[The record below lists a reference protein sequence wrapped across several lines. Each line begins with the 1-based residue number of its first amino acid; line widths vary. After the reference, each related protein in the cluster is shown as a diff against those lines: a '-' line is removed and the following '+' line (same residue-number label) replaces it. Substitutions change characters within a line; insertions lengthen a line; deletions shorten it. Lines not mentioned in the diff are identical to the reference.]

1 MSKIRTHIAEIPHKI
16 GETIT
21 IKGHAQTIREQSSI
35 AFIVLREITGTVQCV
50 IEQGCPAFEKIKQIT
65 TESVISVTG
74 TVVETKSTESGYEIL
89 ASEIEILSLAEAT
102 PIPVTQKG
110 SAEVTPEKSQDWRFL
125 SLRAPRSATIMRAF
139 SAMTAGY
146 HEYLSKQGFIEI
158 QTPKIMATPSESR
171 AELFKLE
178 YFGQTAY
185 LAQSPQLFKQ
195 MAIASGLERVFEV
208 APAFRADKSFTTRHA
223 TEFTSF
229 DGEMA
234 YIESFEEV
242 MQELEKT
249 IGYML
254 TSIKKKCSKEIE
266 KYFGISEFQLKKPI
280 PRITMAR
287 AKEILREI
295 GCASEQPDITTA
307 EEKALGEYVKEHYGS
322 DFVYVTQWPWEARP
336 FYHKKGIGEHG
347 QPISVSAD
355 LLYKGVEIVTCAQRE
370 ESYEKLC
377 EQLREKGLHQEG
389 LQWYLEC
396 FRYGMP
402 SHGGWGMGGARFIKQ
417 LLELPTIREAV
428 FLFRGPS
435 RLMP

>member
-1 MSKIRTHIAEIPHKI
+1 MSKIRTHIAEIPRKI
-16 GETIT
+16 GKIIT
-21 IKGHAQTIREQSSI
+21 VKGHAQTVRLQSSI

-50 IEQGCPAFEKIKQIT
+50 IEASSAVFEKVKEIT

-74 TVVETKSTESGYEIL
+74 KVVETKSTKSGFEIL
-89 ASEIEILSLAEAT
+89 ASEIEIVSLAEAT

-110 SAEVTPEKSQDWRFL
+110 SAEVTSEKSQDWRFL
-125 SLRAPRSATIMRAF
+125 SLRSPRGATIMRAI

-146 HEYLSKQGFIEI
+146 HEYLIKQGFIEI

-178 YFGQTAY
+178 YFGRTAY

-208 APAFRADKSFTTRHA
+208 APAFRADHSFTTRHA

-242 MQELEKT
+242 MAELESA
-249 IGYML
+249 ISYML
-254 TSIKKKCSKEIE
+254 TSIKKTCGKEIE
-266 KYFGISEFQLKKPI
+266 KYFGITEFQLKKPI
-280 PRITMAR
+280 PRITMAET
-287 AKEILREI
+287 KEILLEM
-295 GCASEQPDITTA
+295 GCASEQSDITTA
-307 EEKALGEYVKEHYGS
+307 EEKALGDYVKEKYGS
-322 DFVYVTQWPWEARP
+322 DFVFVTEWPWESRP
-336 FYHKKGIGEHG
+336 FYHKKAIDKHERE
-347 QPISVSAD
+347 ISVSAD

-370 ESYEKLC
+370 ESYTKLC
-377 EQLREKGLHQEG
+377 EQLRGKGLHQEG
-389 LQWYLEC
+389 LQWYLDC

-402 SHGGWGMGGARFIKQ
+402 PHGGWGFGGARFIKQ
-417 LLELPTIREAV
+417 LLELPTIREST

>member
-1 MSKIRTHIAEIPHKI
+1 MSKIRTHIAEIPQKI
-16 GETIT
+16 GEIIT
-21 IKGHAQTIREQSSI
+21 LKGHAQTIREQSNV

-50 IEQGCPAFEKIKQIT
+50 IERGTGAFETVKQIT

-74 TVVETKSTESGYEIL
+74 TVVKTTSTESGFEIQV
-89 ASEIEILSLAEAT
+89 SEIEIISLAQAT

-125 SLRAPRSATIMRAF
+125 SLRSPRGATIMRAI

-146 HEYLSKQGFIEI
+146 HEFLSKQGFTEI

-223 TEFTSF
+223 TEFTSY

-242 MQELEKT
+242 MAELEQLVA
-249 IGYML
+249 YML
-254 TSIKKKCSKEIE
+254 TSIKKACGKEIE

-280 PRITMAR
+280 PRITMAQ
-287 AKEILREI
+287 AKEILREM
-295 GCASEQPDITTA
+295 GCVSQEPDITTA
-307 EEKALGEYVKEHYGS
+307 EEKALGDYVKEKYGS
-322 DFVYVTQWPWEARP
+322 DFVFVTEWPWESRP
-336 FYHKKGIGEHG
+336 FYHKKAIDKHG
-347 QPISVSAD
+347 HEISVSAD

-377 EQLREKGLHQEG
+377 EQLRGKGLHQEG

-402 SHGGWGMGGARFIKQ
+402 PHGGWGLGGSRFIKQ
-417 LLELPTIREAV
+417 LLELPTIREAI
-428 FLFRGPS
+428 FLFRGPT
-435 RLMP
+435 RIVP

>member
-1 MSKIRTHIAEIPHKI
+1 MSMIRTHIAEIPQKI

-21 IKGHAQTIREQSSI
+21 VKGHAQTIREQSSV

-50 IEQGCPAFEKIKQIT
+50 IERGCPAFEKVKQIT

-74 TVVETKSTESGYEIL
+74 TIVKTSSTESGLEIHVFEL
-89 ASEIEILSLAEAT
+89 EIISLAAAT
-102 PIPVTQKG
+102 PIPVIQKG
-110 SAEVTPEKSQDWRFL
+110 SVEVTPEKSQDWRFL

-146 HEYLSKQGFIEI
+146 HEYLEKQGFIEI

-171 AELFKLE
+171 AELFKIE

-223 TEFTSF
+223 TEFTSY

-242 MQELEKT
+242 MMELEHT
-249 IGYML
+249 IRYML
-254 TSIKKKCSKEIE
+254 TSIKKACGREIE
-266 KYFGISEFQLKKPI
+266 KYFGITEFQLKKPI

-287 AKEILREI
+287 AKEILR
-295 GCASEQPDITTA
+295 GMGAASDLPDLSTA
-307 EEKALGEYVKEHYGS
+307 EEKALGEYVREHFGS
-322 DFVYVTQWPWEARP
+322 DFVYVTEWPWVARP

-347 QPISVSAD
+347 EPISVSAD

-370 ESYEKLC
+370 ESYGKLC

-402 SHGGWGMGGARFIKQ
+402 PHGGWGMGGARFIKQ
-417 LLELPTIREAV
+417 LLELPTIREAI

>member
-1 MSKIRTHIAEIPHKI
+1 MSKIRTHIAEISQKI
-16 GETIT
+16 GETVT

-50 IEQGCPAFEKIKQIT
+50 IEKGSAAFEKVKQIT

-74 TVVETKSTESGYEIL
+74 TVVKTSSTESGFEIHV
-89 ASEIEILSLAEAT
+89 SELKIISLAEAT

-125 SLRAPRSATIMRAF
+125 SLRSPRGATIMRAF

-146 HEYLSKQGFIEI
+146 HKYSEEQGFIEI

-208 APAFRADKSFTTRHA
+208 APAFRADHSFTTRHA

-242 MQELEKT
+242 MSELEKT

-254 TSIKKKCSKEIE
+254 TSIKKTCGREIE
-266 KYFGISEFQLKKPI
+266 KYFGITEFQLKKPI

-287 AKEILREI
+287 AKEILREM

-307 EEKALGEYVKEHYGS
+307 EEKAIGEYVKEHFGS
-322 DFVYVTQWPWEARP
+322 DFVYITEWPWEARP

-347 QPISVSAD
+347 EPISVSAD

-370 ESYEKLC
+370 ESYAKLC

-402 SHGGWGMGGARFIKQ
+402 PHGGWGFGGARFIKQ
-417 LLELPTIREAV
+417 LLKLPTIREST

>member
-1 MSKIRTHIAEIPHKI
+1 MSKIRTHIAEIPQKI
-16 GETIT
+16 GEIIT
-21 IKGHAQTIREQSSI
+21 IKGHAQTIRAQSSV

-50 IEQGCPAFEKIKQIT
+50 VERGCAAFETVKRIT
-65 TESVISVTG
+65 TESVVAITG
-74 TVVETKSTESGYEIL
+74 RVVKTTSTESGFEIQV
-89 ASEIEILSLAEAT
+89 SEIQIISLAEAT
-102 PIPVTQKG
+102 PIPVITKG

-125 SLRAPRSATIMRAF
+125 TLRSPRSATIMRAF
-139 SAMTAGY
+139 SAMMAGY

-171 AELFKLE
+171 AELFKIE

-229 DGEMA
+229 DAEIG

-242 MQELEKT
+242 MSELESA
-249 IGYML
+249 ISYML
-254 TSIKKKCSKEIE
+254 TSIKKACGKEIE
-266 KYFGISEFQLKKPI
+266 KYFGITEFQLKKPI

-287 AKEILREI
+287 AKEILREM
-295 GCASEQPDITTA
+295 GAASEQPDITTA
-307 EEKALGEYVKEHYGS
+307 EEKALGDYVKEHFGS
-322 DFVYVTQWPWEARP
+322 DFVYITQWPWEARP
-336 FYHKKGIGEHG
+336 FYHKQGVGEHG
-347 QPISVSAD
+347 ETISISAD

-370 ESYEKLC
+370 ESYAKLC
-377 EQLREKGLHQEG
+377 EQLRGKGLHQEG

-402 SHGGWGMGGARFIKQ
+402 PHGGWGMGGARFIKQ
-417 LLELPTIREAV
+417 LLELPTIREAT

>member
-1 MSKIRTHIAEIPHKI
+1 MSKIRTHIAEISQKV

-21 IKGHAQTIREQSSI
+21 IKGHAQTIRAQSSI

-50 IEQGCPAFEKIKQIT
+50 VERGCACFDVVKQIT

-74 TVVETKSTESGYEIL
+74 TVVKTPSTESGFEIHVTEL
-89 ASEIEILSLAEAT
+89 EIISKAEAT
-102 PIPVTQKG
+102 PIPVTTKG
-110 SAEVTPEKSQDWRFL
+110 SVEVTPEKAQDWRFL
-125 SLRAPRSATIMRAF
+125 SLRSPRGATIMRAL

-146 HEYLSKQGFIEI
+146 HQYLEKQGFIEI

-208 APAFRADKSFTTRHA
+208 APAFRADHSFTTRHA

-242 MQELEKT
+242 MSELEQA
-249 IGYML
+249 IRYML
-254 TSIKKKCSKEIE
+254 TSIKKTCGKEIE

-287 AKEILREI
+287 AKEILREM
-295 GCASEQPDITTA
+295 GCASEEPDITTA

-322 DFVYVTQWPWEARP
+322 DFVYITEWPWEARP
-336 FYHKKGIGEHG
+336 FYHKKGVGEHG
-347 QPISVSAD
+347 EPISVSAD

-389 LQWYLEC
+389 LRWYLEC

-402 SHGGWGMGGARFIKQ
+402 PHGGWGFGGARFIKQ
-417 LLELPTIREAV
+417 LLELPSLREST
-428 FLFRGPS
+428 FLFRGPT

>member
-1 MSKIRTHIAEIPHKI
+1 MSKIRTHIAEIPQKQ

-21 IKGHAQTIREQSSI
+21 IKGHAQTIREQSSV

-50 IEQGCPAFEKIKQIT
+50 IERESAAFEKVKEIT
-65 TESVISVTG
+65 TESIISVTG
-74 TVVETKSTESGYEIL
+74 TVVKTKSTESGFEIQT
-89 ASEIEILSLAEAT
+89 SEIEIMSLAEAT
-102 PIPVTQKG
+102 PIPVTPKG
-110 SAEVTPEKSQDWRFL
+110 STEVTPEKSQDWRFL
-125 SLRAPRSATIMRAF
+125 SLRSPRGATIMRAI

-146 HEYLSKQGFIEI
+146 HEYLTKQGFIEI
-158 QTPKIMATPSESR
+158 QTPKIMATPSESK

-242 MQELEKT
+242 MSELESA
-249 IGYML
+249 ISYML
-254 TSIKKKCSKEIE
+254 TSIKKTCGKEIE
-266 KYFGISEFQLKKPI
+266 KYFGITEFQLKKPI
-280 PRITMAR
+280 PRITMAQ
-287 AKEILREI
+287 AKEILREM
-295 GCASEQPDITTA
+295 GAASEQPDITTA
-307 EEKALGEYVKEHYGS
+307 EEKALGDYVKEKYGS
-322 DFVYVTQWPWEARP
+322 DFVFVTEWPWESRP
-336 FYHKKGIGEHG
+336 FYHKKATDKHG
-347 QPISVSAD
+347 HEISVSAD

-370 ESYEKLC
+370 ESYAKLC
-377 EQLREKGLHQEG
+377 EQLRSKGLHQEG
-389 LQWYLEC
+389 LQWYLDC

-402 SHGGWGMGGARFIKQ
+402 PHGGWGFGGARFIKQ
-417 LLELPTIREAV
+417 LLELPTIREST

>member
-1 MSKIRTHIAEIPHKI
+1 MSMIRTHIAEIPQKI

-21 IKGHAQTIREQSSI
+21 IKGHAQTIRAQSSVV
-35 AFIVLREITGTVQCV
+35 FIVLREISGTVQCV
-50 IEQGCPAFEKIKQIT
+50 IERGCPAFDLAKTIT

-74 TVVETKSTESGYEIL
+74 TVVKTKSTESGFEIQVSTL
-89 ASEIEILSLAEAT
+89 EILSLAETT

-110 SAEVTPEKSQDWRFL
+110 SVEVTPEKSQDWRFL
-125 SLRAPRSATIMRAF
+125 SLRSPRCATIMRAF
-139 SAMTAGY
+139 SAMTTGY
-146 HEYLSKQGFIEI
+146 HEYLGKSGFIEI

-234 YIESFEEV
+234 YIERFEEV
-242 MQELEKT
+242 MQELEQC
-249 IGYML
+249 IRYML
-254 TSIKKKCSKEIE
+254 TAIKKECGKEIE
-266 KYFGISEFQLKKPI
+266 KYFGITEFQLKKPI

-287 AKEILREI
+287 AKEILHEM

-307 EEKALGEYVKEHYGS
+307 EEKALGEYVKEYYGS
-322 DFVYVTQWPWEARP
+322 DFVFVTEWPWEARP
-336 FYHKKGIGEHG
+336 FYHKKGVGEHG
-347 QPISVSAD
+347 EEISVSAD
-355 LLYKGVEIVTCAQRE
+355 LLYRGVEIVTCAQRE
-370 ESYEKLC
+370 ESYAKLC
-377 EQLREKGLHQEG
+377 EQLHGKGLHQEG

-402 SHGGWGMGGARFIKQ
+402 PHGGWGMGGARFIKQ

-428 FLFRGPS
+428 FLFRGPT

>member
-1 MSKIRTHIAEIPHKI
+1 MSKIRTHIAEISQKI
-16 GETIT
+16 GETVT

-35 AFIVLREITGTVQCV
+35 AFIVLREITGIIQCV
-50 IEQGCPAFEKIKQIT
+50 IEKGTEAFEKVKQIT

-74 TVVETKSTESGYEIL
+74 TVVKTSSTESGVEIHV
-89 ASEIEILSLAEAT
+89 SELEIISLAEAT

-125 SLRAPRSATIMRAF
+125 SLRSPRSATIMRAF

-146 HEYLSKQGFIEI
+146 HKYLEEQGFIEI
-158 QTPKIMATPSESR
+158 QTPKIMATPSESK

-234 YIESFEEV
+234 YIESFEEI

-254 TSIKKKCSKEIE
+254 TSIKKTCGKEIE
-266 KYFGISEFQLKKPI
+266 KYFGITEFQLKKPI
-280 PRITMAR
+280 PRITMAK
-287 AKEILREI
+287 AKEILREM

-307 EEKALGEYVKEHYGS
+307 EEKALGEYVKEHFGS
-322 DFVYVTQWPWEARP
+322 DFVYITEWPWETRP
-336 FYHKKGIGEHG
+336 FYHKKDIGEHG
-347 QPISVSAD
+347 EPISVSAD

-370 ESYEKLC
+370 ESYTKLC
-377 EQLREKGLHQEG
+377 EQLHEKGLHQEG

-402 SHGGWGMGGARFIKQ
+402 PHGGWGMGGARLIKQ
-417 LLELPTIREAV
+417 LLELPTIREAM

>member
-1 MSKIRTHIAEIPHKI
+1 MSKIRTHIAEISQKI

-21 IKGHAQTIREQSSI
+21 VKGHAQTIREQSSI
-35 AFIVLREITGTVQCV
+35 TFIVLREITGTIQCV
-50 IEQGCPAFEKIKQIT
+50 IEKGSAAFEKVKQIT

-74 TVVETKSTESGYEIL
+74 KVVETKSTESGFEIQT
-89 ASEIEILSLAEAT
+89 SEIEIISLAEAT

-125 SLRAPRSATIMRAF
+125 SLRSPRGATIMRAI

-146 HEYLSKQGFIEI
+146 HEYLIKQGFIEI

-208 APAFRADKSFTTRHA
+208 APAFRADHSFTTRHA

-242 MQELEKT
+242 MRELESA
-249 IGYML
+249 ISYML
-254 TSIKKKCSKEIE
+254 TSIKKTCGKEIE
-266 KYFGISEFQLKKPI
+266 KYFGITEFQLKKPI
-280 PRITMAR
+280 PRITMAE
-287 AKEILREI
+287 AKEILRGM

-307 EEKALGEYVKEHYGS
+307 EEKALGEYVKEKYGS
-322 DFVYVTQWPWEARP
+322 DFVFVTEWPWESRP
-336 FYHKKGIGEHG
+336 FYHKKAIDKHG
-347 QPISVSAD
+347 REISVSAD

-370 ESYEKLC
+370 ESYAKLC
-377 EQLREKGLHQEG
+377 EQLKGKGLHQEG
-389 LQWYLEC
+389 LQWYLDC

-402 SHGGWGMGGARFIKQ
+402 PHGGWGFGGARFIKQ
-417 LLELPTIREAV
+417 LLELPTIREST

>member
-1 MSKIRTHIAEIPHKI
+1 MSMIRTHIAEIPQKI

-21 IKGHAQTIREQSSI
+21 VKGHAQTIREQSSV

-50 IEQGCPAFEKIKQIT
+50 VERGTPAFETVKQIT

-74 TVVETKSTESGYEIL
+74 TVVKTSSTESGYEIHV
-89 ASEIEILSLAEAT
+89 SELGIISLAEAT
-102 PIPVTQKG
+102 PIPVTPKG

-125 SLRAPRSATIMRAF
+125 SLRSPRSATIMRAF

-146 HEYLSKQGFIEI
+146 HEYLEKQGFIEI

-208 APAFRADKSFTTRHA
+208 APAFRADHSFTTRHA
-223 TEFTSF
+223 TEFTCY
-229 DGEMA
+229 DVEMG

-242 MQELEKT
+242 MTELEQT
-249 IGYML
+249 IRYML
-254 TSIKKKCSKEIE
+254 TSIKKTCGKEIE
-266 KYFGISEFQLKKPI
+266 KYFGITEFQLKKPI

-287 AKEILREI
+287 AKKILREM
-295 GCASEQPDITTA
+295 GAASEQPDLTTA
-307 EEKALGEYVKEHYGS
+307 EEKALGEYVREHFGS
-322 DFVYVTQWPWEARP
+322 EFVYVTEWPWEARP
-336 FYHKKGIGEHG
+336 FYHKKGVGEHG
-347 QPISVSAD
+347 EPISVSAD

-370 ESYEKLC
+370 ESYGKLC

-402 SHGGWGMGGARFIKQ
+402 PHGGWGFGGARFIKQ
-417 LLELPTIREAV
+417 LLELPTIREAM

>member
-1 MSKIRTHIAEIPHKI
+1 MSKIRTHIAEIPQKQ

-21 IKGHAQTIREQSSI
+21 LMGHAQTIREQS
-35 AFIVLREITGTVQCV
+35 AVVFIVLREITGTVQCV
-50 IEQGCPAFEKIKQIT
+50 IERGTMAWDVVKQIT

-74 TVVETKSTESGYEIL
+74 TVVKTKSTESGFEIHV
-89 ASEIEILSLAEAT
+89 SEIKILSLAEAT

-125 SLRAPRSATIMRAF
+125 SLRSPRGATIMRAF

-242 MQELEKT
+242 MQELEQA
-249 IGYML
+249 IRYML
-254 TSIKKKCSKEIE
+254 TAIKKECGAEIK
-266 KYFGISEFQLKKPI
+266 KYFGVEEIQLKKPI

-287 AKEILREI
+287 AKEILREM
-295 GCASEQPDITTA
+295 GVASEEPDITTA
-307 EEKALGEYVKEHYGS
+307 EEKALGEYVKEHFGS
-322 DFVYVTQWPWEARP
+322 DFVFITQWPWEARP
-336 FYHKKGIGEHG
+336 FYHKKGVGEHG
-347 QPISVSAD
+347 EPISVSAD

-402 SHGGWGMGGARFIKQ
+402 PHGGWGFGGARFIKQ
-417 LLELPTIREAV
+417 LLELPTIREAM
-428 FLFRGPS
+428 FLFRGPT

>member
-1 MSKIRTHIAEIPHKI
+1 MSMIRTHIAEIPQKI

-21 IKGHAQTIREQSSI
+21 VKGHAQTIREQASV
-35 AFIVLREITGTVQCV
+35 AFIVLREITGTIQCV
-50 IEQGCPAFEKIKQIT
+50 IERGCPAFEKVKEIT

-74 TVVETKSTESGYEIL
+74 TVVKTSSTESGFEVHV
-89 ASEIEILSLAEAT
+89 SEIEIMSLAEAT

-110 SAEVTPEKSQDWRFL
+110 GIEVTPEKSQDWRFL
-125 SLRAPRSATIMRAF
+125 ALRSPRSATIMRAF
-139 SAMTAGY
+139 SAMTTGY
-146 HEYLSKQGFIEI
+146 HEYLEKKGFIEI

-229 DGEMA
+229 DCEMG

-242 MQELEKT
+242 MTELEQA
-249 IGYML
+249 IRYML
-254 TSIKKKCSKEIE
+254 TSIKKKCGKEIE

-280 PRITMAR
+280 PRITMAH

-322 DFVYVTQWPWEARP
+322 DFVYVTEWPWEARP
-336 FYHKKGIGEHG
+336 FYHKKAIDEHG
-347 QPISVSAD
+347 KPISVSAD
-355 LLYKGVEIVTCAQRE
+355 LLYKGVELVTCAQRE
-370 ESYEKLC
+370 ESYAKLC

-402 SHGGWGMGGARFIKQ
+402 PHGGWGMGGARFVKQ
-417 LLELPTIREAV
+417 LLELSTIREAV

>member
-1 MSKIRTHIAEIPHKI
+1 MSKIRTHIAEIPQKI

-21 IKGHAQTIREQSSI
+21 VKGHAQTIREQSSI
-35 AFIVLREITGTVQCV
+35 AFIVLREITGTIQCV
-50 IEQGCPAFEKIKQIT
+50 IERGSVAFETVKQIT

-74 TVVETKSTESGYEIL
+74 TVVETKSTESGFEIQ
-89 ASEIEILSLAEAT
+89 ASEIEIISLAEAT

-125 SLRAPRSATIMRAF
+125 SLRSPRGATIMRAI

-146 HEYLSKQGFIEI
+146 HEYLIKQGFIEI

-242 MQELEKT
+242 MRELESA
-249 IGYML
+249 ISYML
-254 TSIKKKCSKEIE
+254 TSIKKTCGREIE
-266 KYFGISEFQLKKPI
+266 KYFGIKEFQLKKPI
-280 PRITMAR
+280 PRITMAQ
-287 AKEILREI
+287 AKEILRGM

-307 EEKALGEYVKEHYGS
+307 EEKALGDYVKEKYGS
-322 DFVYVTQWPWEARP
+322 DFVFVTEWPWESRP
-336 FYHKKGIGEHG
+336 FYHKKAIDAHG
-347 QPISVSAD
+347 QEISVSAD

-370 ESYEKLC
+370 ESYAKLC
-377 EQLREKGLHQEG
+377 EQLKGKGLHQEG

-402 SHGGWGMGGARFIKQ
+402 PHGGWGFGGARFIKQ
-417 LLELPTIREAV
+417 LLELPTIREST

>member
-1 MSKIRTHIAEIPHKI
+1 MSKIRTHIAEIPHKT

-21 IKGHAQTIREQSSI
+21 IKGHAQTIREQSCI

-50 IEQGCPAFEKIKQIT
+50 IEQGCPAFEKVKQIT

-254 TSIKKKCSKEIE
+254 TSIKKKCGKEIE

-287 AKEILREI
+287 AKEILREM

-307 EEKALGEYVKEHYGS
+307 EEKALGEYVQKHYGS
-322 DFVYVTQWPWEARP
+322 DFVYITEWPWEARP
-336 FYHKKGIGEHG
+336 FYHKKSIGEHG

-355 LLYKGVEIVTCAQRE
+355 LLYKGVEIITCAQRE
-370 ESYEKLC
+370 ESYAKLC

-402 SHGGWGMGGARFIKQ
+402 PHGGWGMGGARFIKQ
-417 LLELPTIREAV
+417 LLELSTIREAV

>member
-1 MSKIRTHIAEIPHKI
+1 MSKIRTHIAEIPQKI

-21 IKGHAQTIREQSSI
+21 VKGHAQTLRIQSSI

-50 IEQGCPAFEKIKQIT
+50 IEKGSAAFEKVKEIT

-74 TVVETKSTESGYEIL
+74 KVVETKSTESGFEIH
-89 ASEIEILSLAEAT
+89 ASEIEIMSLAEAT

-125 SLRAPRSATIMRAF
+125 SLRSPRGATIMRAI

-146 HEYLSKQGFIEI
+146 HEYLTKQGFIEI

-208 APAFRADKSFTTRHA
+208 APAFRADHSFTTRHA

-229 DGEMA
+229 DAEMG

-242 MQELEKT
+242 MKELESA
-249 IGYML
+249 ISYML
-254 TSIKKKCSKEIE
+254 TSIKKTCGREIE
-266 KYFGISEFQLKKPI
+266 KYFGITEFQLKKPI
-280 PRITMAR
+280 PRITMAE
-287 AKEILREI
+287 AKEILREM

-307 EEKALGEYVKEHYGS
+307 EEKALGDYVKEKYGS
-322 DFVYVTQWPWEARP
+322 DFVFVTEWPWESRP
-336 FYHKKGIGEHG
+336 FYHKKAIDKHG

-370 ESYEKLC
+370 ESYAKLC
-377 EQLREKGLHQEG
+377 EQLRGKGLHQEG
-389 LQWYLEC
+389 LQWYLDC

-402 SHGGWGMGGARFIKQ
+402 PHGGWGFGGARFIKQ
-417 LLELPTIREAV
+417 LLELPTIREST

>member
-1 MSKIRTHIAEIPHKI
+1 MSRIRTHIAEIPQKI

-21 IKGHAQTIREQSSI
+21 VKGHAQTIREQSSI
-35 AFIVLREITGTVQCV
+35 AFIVLREITGTIQCV
-50 IEQGCPAFEKIKQIT
+50 IEKGTEAFEKVKQIT

-74 TVVETKSTESGYEIL
+74 TVVKTPSTESGFEIHVVAL
-89 ASEIEILSLAEAT
+89 EIISLAEAT

-125 SLRAPRSATIMRAF
+125 SLRQPRCATIMRAF

-146 HEYLSKQGFIEI
+146 HEYLEKQGFIEI

-208 APAFRADKSFTTRHA
+208 APAFRADHSFTTRHA

-242 MQELEKT
+242 MSELEKT

-254 TSIKKKCSKEIE
+254 TSIKKTCGKEIE

-287 AKEILREI
+287 AKEILREM

-307 EEKALGEYVKEHYGS
+307 EEKALGEYVKEHFGS
-322 DFVYVTQWPWEARP
+322 DFVYITEWPWEARP
-336 FYHKKGIGEHG
+336 FYHKKAIGEHG

-370 ESYEKLC
+370 ESYAKLC

-402 SHGGWGMGGARFIKQ
+402 PHGGWGMGGARFIKQ

>member
-1 MSKIRTHIAEIPHKI
+1 MSMIRTHIAEIPQKI

-21 IKGHAQTIREQSSI
+21 VKGHAQTIREQSSV
-35 AFIVLREITGTVQCV
+35 ALIVLREITGTVQCV
-50 IEQGCPAFEKIKQIT
+50 VERGTPAFETVKQIT

-74 TVVETKSTESGYEIL
+74 TVVKTSSTESGYEIHV
-89 ASEIEILSLAEAT
+89 SELGIISLAEAT
-102 PIPVTQKG
+102 PIPVTPKG

-125 SLRAPRSATIMRAF
+125 SLRSPRSATIMRAF

-146 HEYLSKQGFIEI
+146 HEYLEKQGFIEI

-208 APAFRADKSFTTRHA
+208 APAFRADHSFTTRHA
-223 TEFTSF
+223 TEFTCY
-229 DGEMA
+229 DVEMG

-242 MQELEKT
+242 MTELEQT
-249 IGYML
+249 IRYML
-254 TSIKKKCSKEIE
+254 TSIKKTCGKEIE
-266 KYFGISEFQLKKPI
+266 KYFGITEFQLKKPI

-287 AKEILREI
+287 AKKILREM
-295 GCASEQPDITTA
+295 GAASEQPDLTTA
-307 EEKALGEYVKEHYGS
+307 EEKALGEYVREHFGS
-322 DFVYVTQWPWEARP
+322 EFVYVTEWPWEARP
-336 FYHKKGIGEHG
+336 FYHKKGVGEHG
-347 QPISVSAD
+347 EPISVSAD

-370 ESYEKLC
+370 ESYGKLC

-402 SHGGWGMGGARFIKQ
+402 PHGGWGFGGARFIKQ
-417 LLELPTIREAV
+417 LLELPTIREAM

>member
-1 MSKIRTHIAEIPHKI
+1 MIRTHIAEIPTKI

-21 IKGHAQTIREQSSI
+21 VKGHAQTIRAQSSVV
-35 AFIVLREITGTVQCV
+35 FIVLREITGTVQCV
-50 IEQGCPAFEKIKQIT
+50 IEKGVLAFETAKQIT

-74 TVVETKSTESGYEIL
+74 TVVKTSSTESGYEIHVSGL
-89 ASEIEILSLAEAT
+89 EIISLAQAT

-110 SAEVTPEKSQDWRFL
+110 SVEVTPEKSQDWRFL
-125 SLRAPRSATIMRAF
+125 SLRSPRGATIMRAF

-146 HEYLSKQGFIEI
+146 HEYLGKQGFIEI

-171 AELFKLE
+171 AELFKIE

-242 MQELEKT
+242 MTELEKT

-254 TSIKKKCSKEIE
+254 TSIKKTCGKEIE

-287 AKEILREI
+287 AKEILREM
-295 GCASEQPDITTA
+295 GQASEQPDITTA
-307 EEKALGEYVKEHYGS
+307 EEKALGEYVKQHYGS
-322 DFVYVTQWPWEARP
+322 DFVYITQWPWETRP

-347 QPISVSAD
+347 EPISVSAD

-377 EQLREKGLHQEG
+377 EQLKEKGLHQEG

-402 SHGGWGMGGARFIKQ
+402 PHGGWGFGGARFIKQ
-417 LLELPTIREAV
+417 LLELPTIREAM
-428 FLFRGPS
+428 FLFRGPT

>member
-1 MSKIRTHIAEIPHKI
+1 MSTIRTHIAEIPQKI

-21 IKGHAQTIREQSSI
+21 IKGHAQTIRAQSSV

-50 IEQGCPAFEKIKQIT
+50 VERTSPAFEVVKQIT

-74 TVVETKSTESGYEIL
+74 TVVETKSTESGFEIQV
-89 ASEIEILSLAEAT
+89 SEIKIISLAEAT
-102 PIPVTQKG
+102 PIPVTPKG
-110 SAEVTPEKSQDWRFL
+110 SAEVTSEKSQDWRFL
-125 SLRAPRSATIMRAF
+125 SLRSPRGATIMRAF

-146 HEYLSKQGFIEI
+146 HEYLTKQGFIEI

-171 AELFKLE
+171 AELFKIE

-208 APAFRADKSFTTRHA
+208 APAFRADHSFTTRHA
-223 TEFTSF
+223 TEFTSY

-242 MQELEKT
+242 MTELEQA
-249 IGYML
+249 IRYML
-254 TSIKKKCSKEIE
+254 TAIKKTCGAEIK
-266 KYFGISEFQLKKPI
+266 KYFGIEEFQLKKPI

-287 AKEILREI
+287 AKEILREM

-322 DFVYVTQWPWEARP
+322 DFVYVTEWPWEARP
-336 FYHKKGIGEHG
+336 FYHKKGVGEHG

-370 ESYEKLC
+370 ESYAKLC
-377 EQLREKGLHQEG
+377 AQLKEKGLRQEG
-389 LQWYLEC
+389 LQWYLDC

-402 SHGGWGMGGARFIKQ
+402 PHGGWGMGGARFIKQ

>member
-1 MSKIRTHIAEIPHKI
+1 MSKIRTHIAEIPQKI

-21 IKGHAQTIREQSSI
+21 IKGHAQTIRAQSSV

-50 IEQGCPAFEKIKQIT
+50 VERECPAFETVKHIT
-65 TESVISVTG
+65 MESIISVTG
-74 TVVETKSTESGYEIL
+74 TVIKTKSTESGFEIHV
-89 ASEIEILSLAEAT
+89 SEMKILSKAAAT
-102 PIPVTQKG
+102 PIPVITKG

-125 SLRAPRSATIMRAF
+125 ALRTPRAATIMRAF

-171 AELFKLE
+171 AELFKIE

-229 DGEMA
+229 DAEIG

-242 MQELEKT
+242 MSELESA
-249 IGYML
+249 ISYML
-254 TSIKKKCSKEIE
+254 TSIKKACGKEIE
-266 KYFGISEFQLKKPI
+266 KYFGITEFQLKKPI

-287 AKEILREI
+287 AKEILREM
-295 GCASEQPDITTA
+295 GAASEQPDITTA
-307 EEKALGEYVKEHYGS
+307 EEKALGDYVKEHFGS
-322 DFVYVTQWPWEARP
+322 DFVYITQWPWEARP
-336 FYHKKGIGEHG
+336 FYHKQGVGEHG
-347 QPISVSAD
+347 ETISISAD

-370 ESYEKLC
+370 ESYAKLC
-377 EQLREKGLHQEG
+377 EQLRGKGLHQEG

-402 SHGGWGMGGARFIKQ
+402 PHGGWGMGGARFIKQ
-417 LLELPTIREAV
+417 LLELPTIREAT

>member
-1 MSKIRTHIAEIPHKI
+1 MSMIRTHIAEIPQKI

-21 IKGHAQTIREQSSI
+21 VKGHAQTIREQSSV

-50 IEQGCPAFEKIKQIT
+50 VERGTPAFEKVKQIT

-74 TVVETKSTESGYEIL
+74 TVVKTSSTESGYEIHV
-89 ASEIEILSLAEAT
+89 SELEIISLAEAT
-102 PIPVTQKG
+102 PIPVTPKG

-125 SLRAPRSATIMRAF
+125 SLRSPRSATIMRAF

-146 HEYLSKQGFIEI
+146 HEYLEKQGFIEI

-223 TEFTSF
+223 TEFTCY
-229 DGEMA
+229 DVEMG

-242 MQELEKT
+242 MTELEQT
-249 IGYML
+249 IRYML
-254 TSIKKKCSKEIE
+254 TSIKKKCGREIE
-266 KYFGISEFQLKKPI
+266 KYFGITEFQLKKPI

-287 AKEILREI
+287 AKEILREM
-295 GCASEQPDITTA
+295 GAASDQPDLTTA
-307 EEKALGEYVKEHYGS
+307 EEKALGEYVWEHFGS
-322 DFVYVTQWPWEARP
+322 EFVYVTEWPWVARP

-347 QPISVSAD
+347 EPISVSAD

-370 ESYEKLC
+370 ESYGKLC

-396 FRYGMP
+396 FRYGMSP
-402 SHGGWGMGGARFIKQ
+402 HGGWGFGGARFIKQ
-417 LLELPTIREAV
+417 LLELPTIREAM
-428 FLFRGPS
+428 FLFRGPT

>member
-1 MSKIRTHIAEIPHKI
+1 MSKIRTHIAEIPQKI
-16 GETIT
+16 GEIIT
-21 IKGHAQTIREQSSI
+21 VKGHAQTVRAQSSV

-50 IEQGCPAFEKIKQIT
+50 VERGTAAFELVKQIT

-74 TVVETKSTESGYEIL
+74 TVVKTPSTESGFEVHVTELEIM
-89 ASEIEILSLAEAT
+89 SLAAPT
-102 PIPVTQKG
+102 PIPVTTKG
-110 SAEVTPEKSQDWRFL
+110 SHEVTPEKAQDWRFL
-125 SLRAPRSATIMRAF
+125 SLRTPRGATIMRAI

-146 HEYLSKQGFIEI
+146 HQYLEKRGFIEI

-208 APAFRADKSFTTRHA
+208 APAFRADHSFTTRHA

-242 MQELEKT
+242 MTELEQS
-249 IGYML
+249 IRYML
-254 TSIKKKCSKEIE
+254 TSIKKTCGKEIE

-287 AKEILREI
+287 AKEILREM

-307 EEKALGEYVKEHYGS
+307 EEKAWGEYVKEHYCS
-322 DFVYVTQWPWEARP
+322 DFVYITEWPW
-336 FYHKKGIGEHG
+336 
-347 QPISVSAD
+347 
-355 LLYKGVEIVTCAQRE
+355 
-370 ESYEKLC
+370 
-377 EQLREKGLHQEG
+377 
-389 LQWYLEC
+389 
-396 FRYGMP
+396 
-402 SHGGWGMGGARFIKQ
+402 
-417 LLELPTIREAV
+417 
-428 FLFRGPS
+428 
-435 RLMP
+435 